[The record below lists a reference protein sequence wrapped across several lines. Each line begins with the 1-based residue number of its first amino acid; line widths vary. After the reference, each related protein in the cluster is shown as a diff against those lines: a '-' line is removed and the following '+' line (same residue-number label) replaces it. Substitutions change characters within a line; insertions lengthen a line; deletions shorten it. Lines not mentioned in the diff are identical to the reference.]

1 MSAFSQFATFFQG
14 GGPFMFVI
22 LAVAVVGTAMA
33 LERFWV
39 IGRAS
44 AWNGDKLARDLAA
57 RASKGDV
64 KGALDTARKV
74 NSPVGRVAQAILS
87 APSFSEES
95 LMNAAD
101 GEAAMVLPPL
111 SRRLPQLSM
120 LANTATLLGLLG
132 TIFGL
137 TTAFAAVGA
146 ADPSQ
151 RSAFLAAGISQALNT
166 TAFGLIAA
174 VPGMLAHGFLAGRVE
189 RVVEQVDSVA
199 VQLIRALTRGASQA
213 GAGTQVA
220 AASPAAAQPAAA
232 QPAAA
237 HTASQAQPAAQPQAA
252 RPAPGR
258 PQPTR

>member
-1 MSAFSQFATFFQG
+1 MSALSQFATFFQG

-44 AWNGDKLARDLAA
+44 AWNGDKLARDLAT
-57 RASKGDV
+57 RVTKGDV

-151 RSAFLAAGISQALNT
+151 RSAFLASGISQALNT
-166 TAFGLIAA
+166 TAFGLIVA

-189 RVVEQVDSVA
+189 RVVEQVDGVA
-199 VQLIRALTRGASQA
+199 VQLIRALTRGATPEA
-213 GAGTQVA
+213 V
-220 AASPAAAQPAAA
+220 AQPAAA
-232 QPAAA
+232 PAQAA
-237 HTASQAQPAAQPQAA
+237 VQPAAQPQAV

>member
-1 MSAFSQFATFFQG
+1 MSALSQFATFFQG
-14 GGPFMFVI
+14 GGPFMFII
-22 LAVAVVGTAMA
+22 LAVAVMGTAMA

-57 RASKGDV
+57 RAAKGDV
-64 KGALDTARKV
+64 RGALETARKV

-166 TAFGLIAA
+166 TAFGLIVA

-199 VQLIRALTRGASQA
+199 VQLIRALTRGAAQA

-220 AASPAAAQPAAA
+220 SASPVAVQTAAAQ
-232 QPAAA
+232 
-237 HTASQAQPAAQPQAA
+237 TASQTQPAAQPQAA
-252 RPAPGR
+252 RPASGR

>member
-1 MSAFSQFATFFQG
+1 MSALSQFAAFFQG

-22 LAVAVVGTAMA
+22 LAVSVVGFATA

-44 AWNGDKLARDLAA
+44 SWNGDKLACDLAA
-57 RASKGDV
+57 RVAKGDV
-64 KGALDTARKV
+64 NGALDTARKV
-74 NSPVGRVAQAILS
+74 NSPVGKIAVAILTC
-87 APSFSEES
+87 PQRSEES

-166 TAFGLIAA
+166 TAFGLIVA

-189 RVVEQVDSVA
+189 RIVEQVDGVA
-199 VQLIRALTRGASQA
+199 VQLIRAMTRGSSGMASS
-213 GAGTQVA
+213 A
-220 AASPAAAQPAAA
+220 AAAAPAAAAPN
-232 QPAAA
+232 
-237 HTASQAQPAAQPQAA
+237 AA
-252 RPAPGR
+252 RPAAR